1 MAFKYPGLERG
12 FRGGFPS
19 SHSSLVTALATGTAC
34 QAGLGDPA
42 FATALV
48 LALVVMYDA
57 MGVRR
62 QAGMHATAINNLVTA
77 FPSDHN
83 FRNRGHG
90 RGEDAAAPLEAGLM
104 GNAGGGGYASGDTS
118 EADGL
123 LGGRSG
129 RGNEA
134 NTGESIQDSLQRG
147 FQDFLDQIQA
157 RPLREHIGHTPVQ
170 VLAGAIL
177 GVVVGA
183 TYAWAL
189 GDDIL
194 AGV

>member
-1 MAFKYPGLERG
+1 
-12 FRGGFPS
+12 
-19 SHSSLVTALATGTAC
+19 
-34 QAGLGDPA
+34 
-42 FATALV
+42 
-48 LALVVMYDA
+48 MYDA

-77 FPSDHN
+77 FPPDHN
-83 FRNRGHG
+83 FRSRGH
-90 RGEDAAAPLEAGLM
+90 RAGEDAAAPLEAGLM
-104 GNAGGGGYASGDTS
+104 GSAGGYAGGAAD

-129 RGNEA
+129 RSNEA
-134 NTGESIQDSLQRG
+134 NAGDSIQDSLQRG

-189 GDDIL
+189 GDDVL
-194 AGV
+194 AAV

>member
-1 MAFKYPGLERG
+1 
-12 FRGGFPS
+12 
-19 SHSSLVTALATGTAC
+19 
-34 QAGLGDPA
+34 
-42 FATALV
+42 
-48 LALVVMYDA
+48 MYDA

-83 FRNRGHG
+83 FRSRGHRAG
-90 RGEDAAAPLEAGLM
+90 GEDAAAPLEAGLM
-104 GNAGGGGYASGDTS
+104 GSTGGYAASGAAD

-123 LGGRSG
+123 LGGRSS
-129 RGNEA
+129 RSNEA
-134 NTGESIQDSLQRG
+134 NAGDSIQDSLQRG

-189 GDDIL
+189 GDDVL
-194 AGV
+194 AAV